1 MYASDHIFPCLSYSV
16 ELSTADLR
24 IMLVPEVNMVLAFII
39 IIVPEIKQIFTLLEV
54 FAILGVLA
62 AALFD
67 LIIDLLV
74 RRVQ

>member
-1 MYASDHIFPCLSYSV
+1 
-16 ELSTADLR
+16 
-24 IMLVPEVNMVLAFII
+24 MLVPEVNMVLAFII
-39 IIVPEIKQIFTLLEV
+39 IIVPAIKQIFTLLEV